1 MAQQGLLLRGIPG
14 CAHAHR
20 AHLQTPTFTGR
31 PMPSRQ
37 PACRQRVP
45 AVAQTQAV
53 IAKPS
58 PAPAAAPKATVKR
71 GASDLTPEVAS
82 DLYRDMFLGREF
94 EEKCAEMYYRGARR
108 SACAEHSAGFA
119 RALLNNWSLWAG
131 KMFGFVHLY
140 SGQEAVSTG
149 VIRLLRAD
157 DHICST
163 YRDHVHAL
171 SKNVPAREIM
181 AELFGKKTG
190 ICRGQGGSMHMFSK
204 KHNLVRSFLLFTLSM
219 MLYDLA
225 LWLHYPTSSS

>member
-1 MAQQGLLLRGIPG
+1 MCCVRAGSRGRLPSMAQQGLLLRGIPG

-20 AHLQTPTFTGR
+20 AQLQSPAFKGR
-31 PMPSRQ
+31 PMPARQ
-37 PACRQRVP
+37 LACRQRVA

-53 IAKPS
+53 VAKPS
-58 PAPAAAPKATVKR
+58 PAPAAPPKATVKR

-108 SACAEHSAGFA
+108 SACAEQSADCG
-119 RALLNNWSLWAG
+119 RAWLNTGLFAG

-204 KHNLVRSFLLFTLSM
+204 KHNLVRSHRCSLCHWSL
-219 MLYDLA
+219 
-225 LWLHYPTSSS
+225 